1 MSNEAR
7 QNYKNKFS
15 LKLRHLLTINELTQ
29 KDFAEKLQFAPSTIS
44 GYMRGVTEPDF
55 DTLIKI
61 ANFFKVSSDYLLA
74 NNHTELSDDSMEI
87 AALCNQMTEEER
99 KVVIRACRG
108 ILNRV
113 E

>member
-15 LKLRHLLTINELTQ
+15 LKLRHLLTVNELTQ
-29 KDFAEKLQFAPSTIS
+29 KELSSKLQFAPSTIG

-55 DTLIKI
+55 DTLVTI
-61 ANFFKVSSDYLLA
+61 ARFFNVSTDYLLGY
-74 NNHTELSDDSMEI
+74 NEINMTDDVKEI
-87 AALCNQMTEEER
+87 AELCNQMTEEER